1 MYSGSHSFLRIRV
14 GGRGDAWIWPSRLV
28 DSIRAT
34 IPLKPPMARLC
45 PSLPPRAALTAGEHA
60 ELDLLETLE
69 RGLPPAYLLFHSVDW
84 TKTAGEQSQH
94 GEVDIVVLNQ
104 AGDVL
109 MLEVKAG
116 NVDFREGGIYKT
128 YAGRNKDVIAQAR
141 QQHGAILARLQQ
153 AQLQVQVRHMLVLP
167 DVRVLT
173 DSVQWPRARIVDS
186 EDMERVVSRVMEALG
201 PGVAQGDILGKV
213 RAFFENRFQVEPDVS
228 ALAGRLQQTT
238 SRMSA
243 GLATWVPRIS
253 APNGVIRVF
262 GTAGSGKTQLALKL
276 LRVADDVGQKAA
288 YLCFNRALADH
299 MASVAPVRTPAET
312 FHEFARHLA
321 NRAGL
326 LLDLGQGA
334 SFQALAEH
342 CVATLAT
349 AEPDLDLLV
358 LDEVQDMQPE
368 WVEALLQ
375 RLKPGGRA
383 VLLEDPAQQL
393 YPDRLPFDV
402 DGAVIVRSNENFR
415 SPRAL
420 VATINGLKL
429 VDEDILAMS
438 PHHGDFPEPIT
449 YDQPEG
455 VVKATVKAV
464 QRCLDR
470 GFALADIA
478 IVSLMGRERSQL
490 QRRDRLGDWTLRR
503 FTGRFDEGGGAIWSE
518 GDLLIDSVRRFK
530 GQAAAAVVLTEC
542 DLTDVEGVNGRL
554 LFVGLTRAR
563 LHLEWVM
570 SSSTTEMLA
579 GLLRA

>member
-1 MYSGSHSFLRIRV
+1 
-14 GGRGDAWIWPSRLV
+14 
-28 DSIRAT
+28 
-34 IPLKPPMARLC
+34 MARLC
-45 PSLPPRAALTAGEHA
+45 PSLPPRSALGAGEHA

-84 TKTAGEQSQH
+84 TQAGAAQSQH

-109 MLEVKAG
+109 LLEVKAG
-116 NVDFREGGIYKT
+116 SVDVRDGGLYKT
-128 YAGRNKDVIAQAR
+128 YAGRIKDVLVQAR
-141 QQHGAILARLQQ
+141 RQHGAILARLKQ
-153 AQLQVQVRHMLVLP
+153 AQLQVHVDHLLVLP
-167 DVRVLT
+167 DVQVLS
-173 DSVQWPRARIVDS
+173 DSVQWPRERIVDS
-186 EDMERVVSRVMEALG
+186 GDMAQVVSRVMAALS
-201 PGVAQGDILGKV
+201 PGLAQGDSLARV

-228 ALAGRLQQTT
+228 ALAGRLQTAT
-238 SRMSA
+238 ARMAA

-253 APNGVIRVF
+253 APNGVIRVL

-276 LRVADDVGQKAA
+276 LRDADPAEGTGQKAA

-299 MASVAPVRTPAET
+299 MARVVPVRVPAET
-312 FHEFARHLA
+312 FHEFARNLA
-321 NRAGL
+321 SRSSL
-326 LLDLGQGA
+326 TPDLGQGA
-334 SFQALAEH
+334 SFQTLAEH
-342 CVATLAT
+342 CAATLAAT
-349 AEPDLDLLV
+349 EPDLDLLV

-402 DGAVIVRSNENFR
+402 EGAVIVRSNENFR

-420 VATINGLKL
+420 VALINGLKL
-429 VDEDILAMS
+429 AGDDILPLS
-438 PHHGDFPEPIT
+438 PHRGDLPDPIT
-449 YDQPEG
+449 HEQPEG
-455 VVKATVKAV
+455 VVRATVKAV

-470 GFALADIA
+470 GFSLADIA
-478 IVSLMGRERSQL
+478 IVSLMGRERSLL
-490 QRRDRLGDWTLRR
+490 QGRDRLGIWPLRR
-503 FTGRFDEGGGAIWSE
+503 FTGRFDEGGGAIWTA

-542 DLTDVEGVNGRL
+542 DLTDFDGLNGRL

-570 SSSTTEMLA
+570 STATAEVLA
-579 GLLRA
+579 RRLQA